1 MLAAGHYQVAKKI
14 YGVFP
19 GRFPIL
25 YSKAS
30 LFRAK
35 QNKKRSDIS
44 QEAPCPESLEYPDEH
59 KPLHFLNTVLRD
71 VVETPGS
78 VVPFLMLLKE
88 IESVTHA
95 TTSALFITKE
105 SGENELVAI
114 TNESELNALNDYL
127 SRISIDAN
135 YNALHSHSQVP
146 GSAYDIK
153 IIHLSENNQ
162 NPHGTLVLKIP
173 KSIPNGISTIEI
185 ESIKHALSGIL
196 SSSQYLDMSKRL
208 ALHEERALIARE
220 LHDSLA
226 QSLSYLKI
234 QVSRL
239 QSLLK
244 INSLNSDSN
253 VNAVN
258 GIVEELRTNLNIS
271 YKQLRELITTFRL
284 ALKSRDLAH
293 ALEDSVEE
301 FENRSSIAVSLD
313 NRLSR
318 MDLAVDEEIHVLQ
331 IIREAISNV
340 VRHSQAS
347 RAEVSLSTLNHG
359 LICINI
365 DDDGIGMKNIQAR
378 THRHGLIIMQQRAH
392 ELGGKF
398 RVQASHLGGT
408 RITATFQTKNNKKYP
423 SDLK

>member
-1 MLAAGHYQVAKKI
+1 MFSVLFHLIYISNLFQAKH
-14 YGVFP
+14 
-19 GRFPIL
+19 
-25 YSKAS
+25 
-30 LFRAK
+30 
-35 QNKKRSDIS
+35 NKEQQDTGQDVSCPAFSD
-44 QEAPCPESLEYPDEH
+44 YPAEH
-59 KPLHFLNTVLRD
+59 KHLHFLNTVLRD
-71 VVETPGS
+71 VVENPGS
-78 VVPFLMLLKE
+78 ESPFLVLLKE
-88 IESVTHA
+88 IESLTLAV
-95 TTSALFITKE
+95 TSALFITKE

-114 TNESELNALNDYL
+114 TDEMDLDMLSDYL
-127 SRISIDAN
+127 SRTTINSN
-135 YNALHSHSQVP
+135 HSVLHTHSQT
-146 GSAYDIK
+146 
-153 IIHLSENNQ
+153 SESKYNVKVIQLGDNSQ
-162 NPHGTLVLKIP
+162 NLYGTLILKIP
-173 KSIPNGISTIEI
+173 KSVSDKLSSSEMK
-185 ESIKHALSGIL
+185 SIKHALSGIL
-196 SSSQYLDMSKRL
+196 SSSQYLDVSKRL

-239 QSLLK
+239 QALLK
-244 INSLNSDSN
+244 ISPLTSEGN
-253 VNAVN
+253 VNAIN
-258 GIVEELRTNLNIS
+258 GIVEELRTNLNVS

-301 FENRSSIAVSLD
+301 FENRSSVAVSLD

-347 RAEVSLSTLNHG
+347 RAEVSLNILSRG
-359 LICINI
+359 LICISI
-365 DDDGIGMKNIQAR
+365 DDDGIGTKNMQVR

-398 RVQASHLGGT
+398 RVETSQLGGT
-408 RITATFQTKNNKKYP
+408 CITVTFHTKNKKNIRRT
-423 SDLK
+423 

>member
-1 MLAAGHYQVAKKI
+1 M
-14 YGVFP
+14 
-19 GRFPIL
+19 
-25 YSKAS
+25 
-30 LFRAK
+30 FRTK
-35 QNKKRSDIS
+35 QNKKRDVS
-44 QEAPCPESLEYPDEH
+44 QEASCPEFLEYPGEH
-59 KPLHFLNTVLRD
+59 KHLHFLNAVLRD
-71 VVETPGS
+71 IVENPGS
-78 VVPFLMLLKE
+78 VAPFLMLLKE

-95 TTSALFITKE
+95 VTSAIFITKE

-114 TNESELNALNDYL
+114 TGESELGELNDHL
-127 SRISIDAN
+127 SYISIDAN
-135 YNALHSHSQVP
+135 YNALHPHSQASSSV
-146 GSAYDIK
+146 YDIK
-153 IIHLSENNQ
+153 IIRLSESNQ
-162 NPHGTLVLKIP
+162 NPYGTLILKIP
-173 KSIPNGISTIEI
+173 KSMSTGISAMEM
-185 ESIKHALSGIL
+185 ESIKYALSGIL

-244 INSLNSDSN
+244 ISPLNNDSN
-253 VNAVN
+253 VNAVD

-318 MDLAVDEEIHVLQ
+318 MDLAVGEEIHVLQ

-347 RAEVSLSTLNHG
+347 RAEVSLSILNHG
-359 LICINI
+359 SICINI
-365 DDDGIGMKNIQAR
+365 DDDGIGMKDIQAKK
-378 THRHGLIIMQQRAH
+378 HRHGLIIMQQRAH

-398 RVQASHLGGT
+398 RVQASQLGGT
-408 RITATFQTKNNKKYP
+408 RITVTFQTKNYKKY
-423 SDLK
+423 

>member
-1 MLAAGHYQVAKKI
+1 M
-14 YGVFP
+14 P
-19 GRFPIL
+19 N
-25 YSKAS
+25 
-30 LFRAK
+30 LFQTK
-35 QNKKRSDIS
+35 QNKKHDVS
-44 QEAPCPESLEYPDEH
+44 QEIPCSEFLAYPDEH
-59 KPLHFLNTVLRD
+59 KHLHFLNSVLRD
-71 VVETPGS
+71 IVENPGS
-78 VVPFLMLLKE
+78 VSPFLMLLKE
-88 IESVTHA
+88 IELVTHA
-95 TTSALFITKE
+95 DTSAIFITKE
-105 SGENELVAI
+105 SGGNELVAI
-114 TNESELNALNDYL
+114 TDESELDVLNDYL
-127 SRISIDAN
+127 SYISIDAN
-135 YNALHSHSQVP
+135 YNALHSHGRS
-146 GSAYDIK
+146 SNSTYDIK
-153 IIHLSENNQ
+153 IIRLSESNQ
-162 NPHGTLVLKIP
+162 NPYGTLILKIP
-173 KSIPNGISTIEI
+173 KPVTNEISTMEI
-185 ESIKHALSGIL
+185 ESIKCALSGIL
-196 SSSQYLDMSKRL
+196 SSSQHLDMNKRL

-244 INSLNSDSN
+244 INPLSSDSN
-253 VNAVN
+253 INAVD

-301 FENRSSIAVSLD
+301 FENRSSVAVSLD

-347 RAEVSLSTLNHG
+347 RAEVSLNILNHG
-359 LICINI
+359 SICINI
-365 DDDGIGMKNIQAR
+365 DDDGVGMKSVQAK

-398 RVQASHLGGT
+398 RVQASQLGGT
-408 RITATFQTKNNKKYP
+408 RITVTFQTKNHKKYP
-423 SDLK
+423 PSLK

>member
-1 MLAAGHYQVAKKI
+1 M
-14 YGVFP
+14 
-19 GRFPIL
+19 
-25 YSKAS
+25 
-30 LFRAK
+30 FRTK
-35 QNKKRSDIS
+35 QNKKRDVS
-44 QEAPCPESLEYPDEH
+44 QEASCPEFLEYPGGH
-59 KPLHFLNTVLRD
+59 KHLHFLNAVLRD
-71 VVETPGS
+71 IVENPGS
-78 VVPFLMLLKE
+78 VAPFLMLLKE

-95 TTSALFITKE
+95 VTSAIFITKE

-114 TNESELNALNDYL
+114 TDESELGELNDHL
-127 SRISIDAN
+127 SYISIDAN
-135 YNALHSHSQVP
+135 YNALHSHNQASSSV
-146 GSAYDIK
+146 YDIK
-153 IIHLSENNQ
+153 IIRLSESNQ
-162 NPHGTLVLKIP
+162 NPYGTLILKIP
-173 KSIPNGISTIEI
+173 KSMSTGISAMEI
-185 ESIKHALSGIL
+185 ESIKYALSGIL

-244 INSLNSDSN
+244 ISPLNNDSN
-253 VNAVN
+253 VNAVD

-301 FENRSSIAVSLD
+301 FENRSSVAVSLD

-318 MDLAVDEEIHVLQ
+318 MDLAVGEEIHILQ

-347 RAEVSLSTLNHG
+347 RAEVSLNILNHG
-359 LICINI
+359 SICINI
-365 DDDGIGMKNIQAR
+365 DDDGIGMKDIQAKK
-378 THRHGLIIMQQRAH
+378 HRHGLIIMQQRAH

-398 RVQASHLGGT
+398 RVQASQLGGT
-408 RITATFQTKNNKKYP
+408 RITVTFQTKNYKKY
-423 SDLK
+423 